1 MDNNLQKEAESPD
14 DSQQAGS
21 GTNVKERSSTVT
33 QQTPFSSCVNPPCLQ
48 LKIENRGSTTEAN
61 DNSVT
66 ISRLTD
72 EFESKDGK

>member
-21 GTNVKERSSTVT
+21 GNVKERSSTVT
-33 QQTPFSSCVNPPCLQ
+33 QQTPFSSCVDPPCLQ
-48 LKIENRGSTTEAN
+48 LEIENHGSTTEAN
-61 DNSVT
+61 DNGVT